1 MNMTTTRMLAGKKAL
16 ITGGNSGIGLA
27 TAKLFLEHGAAVM
40 ITGRDEATLAAA
52 RASLGHD
59 VLAERSDAGRLEDI
73 DRLMVQAKARFE
85 HLDVLVLNAT
95 GGSPV
100 PIEFMTEAQ
109 FDAMNDVAFKG
120 VFFAIQRALPLLRPG
135 ASIVVTTS
143 LANQVGAP
151 GFSAYGAC
159 KAAARSLVRTASLEL
174 APRGIRVNAVCP
186 GPVDTP
192 GFGRWDVPREVVDAA
207 RADLTRRSPLQRFG
221 TAEEIANAVL
231 YLASPASSYVVGA
244 ELVVDGGFSQLM

>member
-1 MNMTTTRMLAGKKAL
+1 MMDTRMLAGKTAL

-27 TAKLFLEHGAAVM
+27 TAKVFMAQGASVM

-52 RASLGHD
+52 RNSLGRD
-59 VLAERSDAGRLEDI
+59 LLAERSDAGKLDDI
-73 DRLMVQAKARFE
+73 DRLMAQVKARFG

-100 PIEFMTEAQ
+100 PIELMTEDK

-143 LANQVGAP
+143 IANQVGAP
-151 GFSAYGAC
+151 GFSAYAAC

-174 APRGIRVNAVCP
+174 APRGIRVNAVSP
-186 GPVDTP
+186 GPIDTP
-192 GFGRWDVPREVVDAA
+192 GFGRWDVPREMVDAA
-207 RADLTRRSPLQRFG
+207 RADLTQRSPSQRFG
-221 TAEEIANAVL
+221 TAEEVANAVL
-231 YLASPASSYVVGA
+231 YLASPASSYVVGT
-244 ELVVDGGFSQLM
+244 ELIVDGGFSQLM

>member
-1 MNMTTTRMLAGKKAL
+1 MMDTRMLAGKTAL

-27 TAKLFLEHGAAVM
+27 TAKLFMAQGASVM

-52 RASLGHD
+52 RNSLGHD
-59 VLAERSDAGRLEDI
+59 LLAERSDAGKLDDI
-73 DRLMVQAKARFE
+73 DRLMAQVKDRFG

-100 PIEFMTEAQ
+100 PIELMTEDQ
-109 FDAMNDVAFKG
+109 FDAMNNVAFKG

-143 LANQVGAP
+143 IANQVGAP
-151 GFSAYGAC
+151 GFSAYAAC

-174 APRGIRVNAVCP
+174 APRGIRVNAVSP
-186 GPVDTP
+186 GPIDTP
-192 GFGRWDVPREVVDAA
+192 GFGRWDVPREMVDAA
-207 RADLTRRSPLQRFG
+207 RADLTQRSPSQRFG
-221 TAEEIANAVL
+221 TAEEVANAVL
-231 YLASPASSYVVGA
+231 YLASPASSYVVGT
-244 ELVVDGGFSQLM
+244 ELIVDGGFSQLM